1 MNILI
6 TGCSWIQ
13 RMKNQKH
20 LVTDGMSF
28 RSFGGQGL
36 CVIENHLNKCDT
48 DNIDYVFLQ
57 LPTPIRNNFSM
68 STTERFKEFVSD
80 IKKMGE
86 DGASKKWLDSYKQK
100 IIDINKL
107 HDNIIFFIYNVGG
120 YPFRHP
126 YDFGKS
132 IDKQM
137 LDFFEENGLKSIYL
151 SFEGQANYGIV
162 EEICNDEEFWEYYH
176 INNPK
181 NRSDKDFKKYWSLI
195 SPKGWISIDPHP
207 NSKADELAI
216 KLMLDYVNERE
227 KKV

>member
-1 MNILI
+1 MKILI

-13 RMKNQKH
+13 RIKNQKDS
-20 LVTDGMSF
+20 VTDDMSF

-36 CVIENHLNKCDT
+36 CVIENHLNKCDV
-48 DNIDYVFLQ
+48 DDIDYVFLQ
-57 LPTPIRNNFSM
+57 LPTPIRNDFSS

-100 IIDINKL
+100 ILDINKL
-107 HDNIIFFIYNVGG
+107 HSNIVFFLYNVGG

-132 IDKQM
+132 IDDQM
-137 LDFFEENGLKSIYL
+137 LGFFKENGLNSINL
-151 SFEGQANYGIV
+151 SFEGQSGYGVV
-162 EEICNDEEFWEYYH
+162 EELCNDEEFWEYYH

-207 NSKADELAI
+207 NSRADKSAI
-216 KLMLDYVNERE
+216 KLILDYVSKGEG
-227 KKV
+227 KV

>member
-86 DGASKKWLDSYKQK
+86 DGASKKWLDSYKQ
-100 IIDINKL
+100 
-107 HDNIIFFIYNVGG
+107 
-120 YPFRHP
+120 
-126 YDFGKS
+126 
-132 IDKQM
+132 
-137 LDFFEENGLKSIYL
+137 
-151 SFEGQANYGIV
+151 
-162 EEICNDEEFWEYYH
+162 
-176 INNPK
+176 
-181 NRSDKDFKKYWSLI
+181 
-195 SPKGWISIDPHP
+195 
-207 NSKADELAI
+207 
-216 KLMLDYVNERE
+216 
-227 KKV
+227 